1 MKGFVIVDDPAFAR
15 WLNDSDNAAWKVYKG
30 TI

>member
-1 MKGFVIVDDPAFAR
+1 MRGFNIVDDVAFAR
-15 WLNDSDNAAWKVYKG
+15 WLNDSDNAQYKVYRG